1 MQNVFNAYIWK
12 CIFYSGYNTPPDISP
27 FIKALLK
34 PLMKMYKLAQGL

>member
-12 CIFYSGYNTPPDISP
+12 CIFYSGLTPADISP

-34 PLMKMYKLAQGL
+34 PLMKMYKLAQDL